1 MASASITTRTTGKGE
16 KRYVVRFRLGG
27 AAYPIQHAGS
37 FKAMKDAK
45 TRRDVVAGELAAGR
59 NPAGLLNAMLAG
71 PPKRKTIREWT
82 IAYAASRID
91 HAASTAG
98 KLPSRLAAIDKAFG
112 DKDPF
117 VITFEDV
124 QAWINELVEKGRKP
138 GTIDNYLGTLR
149 LVLDYAGVEKN
160 PARDRRVKVPTAI
173 HEEVNPPTGPQ
184 FLAMLD
190 KMTNWHLAAVTMEQ
204 TGMAIGETCQLEWGD
219 VDVAENRFRLRRS
232 TVKGQIRAR
241 ARIVQV
247 PEWVMDVIGVT
258 CPLEDRTAERRVFIG
273 LTGSAIRNVM
283 RRACVAAGIPTFSP
297 HDLRHRRATIWHH
310 DGVVAKQLA
319 ERLGHSRASMSLDVY
334 SHTMRLEEC
343 QPDALQAALRP

>member
-1 MASASITTRTTGKGE
+1 MSSLTITTRRTGSGP
-16 KRYVVRFRLGG
+16 RFVVRFRLGG
-27 AAYPIQHAGS
+27 RAYPLVHGGS
-37 FKAMKDAK
+37 FKTLRDAK
-45 TRRDVVAGELAAGR
+45 ARRDLVAGEIAGGR
-59 NPAGLLNAMLAG
+59 NPADLLRAMTEA
-71 PPKRKTIREWT
+71 PPKRKPISEWT
-82 IAYAASRID
+82 VDYAASRID

-98 KLPSRLAAIDKAFG
+98 TLPSRLGAIDKAFG
-112 DKDPF
+112 DQDPHAL
-117 VITFEDV
+117 TFGDV
-124 QAWINELVEKGRKP
+124 QDWINELAEKGRKP

-149 LVLDYAGVEKN
+149 LVLDYVGIEKN
-160 PARDRRVKVPTAI
+160 PARDRRVKVPQQI
-173 HEEVNPPTGPQ
+173 HEEVNPPTDRQ

-190 KMTNWHLAAVTMEQ
+190 KMTNWHLVAVAMEQ
-204 TGMAIGETCQLEWGD
+204 TGMAIGETCQLAWGD

-247 PEWVMDVIGVT
+247 PEWLMDVIADT
-258 CPLEDRTAERRVFIG
+258 CPLEDRTAERRVFTG

-283 RRACVAAGIPTFSP
+283 RRACLAAGIPTFSP

-343 QPDALQAALRP
+343 QPDALQAALRS